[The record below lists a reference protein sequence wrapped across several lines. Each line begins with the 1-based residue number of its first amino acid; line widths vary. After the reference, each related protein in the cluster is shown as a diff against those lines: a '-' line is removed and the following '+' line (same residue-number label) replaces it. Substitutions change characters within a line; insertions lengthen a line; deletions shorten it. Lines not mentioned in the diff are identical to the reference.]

1 MALMQCDF
9 FSDVLGLSTSM
20 TVILPQAVKTQI
32 GMKGVSLKDKHPTLY
47 LLHGL
52 SDDHSIWTR
61 RTSIERYVAEMD
73 LAVVM
78 PQVHRSYYC
87 DMEYGMRYWTFLTEE
102 LPAVARS
109 FFPLS
114 ADREDNFAAGLSMG
128 GYGALKWALR
138 KPESLA
144 AAASLSG
151 GVNRARKP
159 DNPLWQRDYHLVFGD
174 RPVAGT
180 DDDLFDLVHRLDA
193 GSGPKPKFYQ
203 CCGTEDFVYQD
214 NRLFREEW
222 KKTKLDFT
230 YEEGPGTHEWG
241 YWDAK
246 IRDVL
251 KWLPLRT

>member
-1 MALMQCDF
+1 
-9 FSDVLGLSTSM
+9 M
-20 TVILPQAVKTQI
+20 TVILPQAVQHQI
-32 GMKGVSLKDKHPTLY
+32 GMKGVSLKEKHPTLF

-52 SDDHSIWTR
+52 SDDDSIWTR

-87 DMEYGMRYWTFLTEE
+87 DMEYGMRFWTFLTEE

-114 ADREDNFAAGLSMG
+114 AAREDNFAAGLSMG
-128 GYGALKWALR
+128 GYGALKWAMR
-138 KPESLA
+138 KPEMLA

-151 GVNRARKP
+151 GLNRAKLPP
-159 DNPLWQRDYHLVFGD
+159 DPVRRRDYNLVFGD
-174 RPVAGT
+174 KTVAGS
-180 DDDLFDLVHRLDA
+180 DDDLFSLVHRLDA
-193 GSGPKPKFYQ
+193 SPGPKPKFYQ

-214 NRLFREEW
+214 NLLFREEW

-230 YEEGPGTHEWG
+230 YEEGPGIHEWA

-246 IRDVL
+246 IQDVL
-251 KWLPLRT
+251 KWLPLRS